1 MLRLFCFFG
10 KRRGRG
16 CGVSAVVGGVASFV
30 AFSKKSYHTK
40 AEVDLCNSDN
50 LCVT

>member
-1 MLRLFCFFG
+1 MWC
-10 KRRGRG
+10 
-16 CGVSAVVGGVASFV
+16 VSSGWWSCIFV